1 MTNLTAMTE
10 GPPCVNCVILAVEV
24 ARLQAIRDAALAAT
38 WRRRSLAA
46 WRARI
51 ERAALLAEVDEM
63 RGAAP

>member
-1 MTNLTAMTE
+1 MTE
-10 GPPCVNCVILAVEV
+10 APPCVNCIIRGVEI
-24 ARLQAIRDAALAAT
+24 ARLQAVLDAAQAAT

-63 RGAAP
+63 RGADVG

>member
-1 MTNLTAMTE
+1 MTE
-10 GPPCVNCVILAVEV
+10 PPCVNCLVKGVEI
-24 ARLQAIRDAALAAT
+24 ARLQAELDTVMTAY

-63 RGAAP
+63 RGPQERAP